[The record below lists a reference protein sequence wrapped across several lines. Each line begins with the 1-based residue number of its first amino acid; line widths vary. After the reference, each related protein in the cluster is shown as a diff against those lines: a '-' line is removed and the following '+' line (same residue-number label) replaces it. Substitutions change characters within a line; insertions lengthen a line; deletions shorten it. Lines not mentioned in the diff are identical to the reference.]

1 MVRPFFQTDG
11 IPLTQE
17 QQPEQQQQS
26 EVKNESGSE
35 GKQGTATSSE
45 GFKFQAPCVRQG
57 ASNNNANVVNNNGP
71 PCMPDAV
78 AGPTRQHSRDEESSA
93 GTSSSSSNGKRVR
106 IQEQQNQNQH
116 RRQVQVLQEHA
127 PAGVILPLARLQQQE
142 MSSSSSSSGGR
153 EQQLDGHQP
162 RNNFG
167 VPPRVV
173 TDVSSSNRTDSAV
186 SNPNTS
192 GSGSAGN
199 SGNDNKG
206 SSEDRVKEGDN
217 SGEGTNEG
225 SDGAGSEGQKKIV
238 LGVDNIVVHRHDAIL
253 PEQATSD
260 DMGTKGTGGRTRER
274 KLVDKKRK
282 RIEMRREYEAQQQP
296 SESSASS
303 TSRGDH
309 LLRPGKA
316 VSMDEVLFLSKIP
329 R

>member
-1 MVRPFFQTDG
+1 MVRPFFQTHG
-11 IPLTQE
+11 TPLTQE
-17 QQPEQQQQS
+17 QQPEQQS
-26 EVKNESGSE
+26 EVKNE
-35 GKQGTATSSE
+35 TATSSE
-45 GFKFQAPCVRQG
+45 GFKFQAPSVRQG
-57 ASNNNANVVNNNGP
+57 APNNNANVVNNIGP
-71 PCMPDAV
+71 PANVM
-78 AGPTRQHSRDEESSA
+78 AGPKRQHPRGEESSA
-93 GTSSSSSNGKRVR
+93 SSSSGGKRVR
-106 IQEQQNQNQH
+106 IQEQMNQNQH
-116 RRQVQVLQEHA
+116 RREVQVLQEHG
-127 PAGVILPLARLQQQE
+127 PAGDVLPLARQQQQQE

-153 EQQLDGHQP
+153 AQQLAQGHH
-162 RNNFG
+162 G

-217 SGEGTNEG
+217 SGEATNDG
-225 SDGAGSEGQKKIV
+225 SDGAGSEGKKKIL
-238 LGVDNIVVHRHDAIL
+238 LGLDNNVVVHRHDAVL

-260 DMGTKGTGGRTRER
+260 DMGTKGTGPTRER
-274 KLVDKKRK
+274 KLIDKKRK

-303 TSRGDH
+303 ASKGDH